1 METLKTKLQRLQLQT
16 LPTTPADDLD
26 ARALQGDTVLCEDI
40 TYPDGYTDPVLLGGW
55 ICKYIGPRTVGETGR
70 IILLPNTEW
79 TRKLWRQGQIAY
91 GVAHGLTEPQ
101 ARVWMA
107 SHLPAKHDI
116 LEKLVSTLADPDLI
130 ERYMQYPLDGNHDD
144 YLKWVSRTGIKDG
157 LVPFRRTVL
166 VQLLREQV
174 EAKTK
179 PKRRRVRD
187 LVADAIHRT
196 DDGDE
201 TLAAE

>member
-1 METLKTKLQRLQLQT
+1 METLKTKLQRLQLQN

-26 ARALQGDTVLCEDI
+26 ARALIGDTVLCEDI

-55 ICKYIGPRTVGETGR
+55 ICKYLGSRTVGESGR

-91 GVAHGLTEPQ
+91 GVTNGLTEPQ
-101 ARVWMA
+101 AHVWMA

-116 LEKLVSTLADPDLI
+116 LERLVEVLASPDLT
-130 ERYMQYPLDGNHDD
+130 EKYMQYAIDGNHDD

-157 LVPFRRTVL
+157 LVPFRRLVL
-166 VQLLREQV
+166 VQMLHEQMD
-174 EAKTK
+174 AIAK
-179 PKRRRVRD
+179 PKRTRRAATPKPP
-187 LVADAIHRT
+187 ADDT
-196 DDGDE
+196 TTE